1 MIEFDEYKV
10 KLNNIRPKLDALSDS
25 LGIEAAKE
33 EIERLHAQI
42 DSDGFWD
49 NQEVSQKV
57 MKQSRQL
64 ESKVELYE
72 RMCSQ
77 WDDLYTLCEM
87 AIEEGDDSMLPEL
100 TEGYAQ
106 LEQEMEKARLE
117 TLLSGEYDNNNAIVS
132 FQAGAGGWFWAA
144 VFQFDNIGGCHM
156 RGIPS
161 LITDIRKKV
170 FTEVA
175 RMAYSGNGYEGAED
189 LPFKIVPGDQPLHRE
204 SIFLERAIAG
214 ERVRLAMGLS
224 IRPVQT
230 RSLMTEGMDAAAI
243 AEQYYEPPLINII
256 PYACHACP
264 TNQYRVTENC
274 QNCLAASCQ
283 RVCPKGAVS
292 FVNGKSHIDPE
303 KCIKCGK
310 CASACP
316 YHAII
321 HMERPCQAACGMDAI
336 VSDEHGRAKID
347 QDKCVACGQCLV
359 SCPFGAIV
367 DKGQIFQVIQS
378 ILKGDRVIAIVAP
391 AFIGQF
397 SGKVSPGKF
406 VTAMKQLGFDRVM
419 EVAIGADLCTIEEA
433 KDFLEKVPEK
443 QDYMATSCCPAWH
456 SMIEKLFPGEMHKIS
471 MTLTPMVFTARMVK
485 KDFPGCKVVFVGPCA
500 AKKLEAIRAD
510 IRSDV
515 DFVLTFE
522 ELQGMFE
529 AKQIDFDTVEEQDY
543 LNEGTSAGRGFA
555 VSGGVAKAVTD
566 LVHEQ
571 YPDMEIQTARAEG
584 LRECRKLMML
594 AKAGK
599 FKGCLLEGM
608 ACPGGCVAGA
618 GTILPVDK
626 AAKLV
631 EKYSREAAAASPVES
646 AYSDRGESLE

>member
-1 MIEFDEYKV
+1 
-10 KLNNIRPKLDALSDS
+10 
-25 LGIEAAKE
+25 
-33 EIERLHAQI
+33 
-42 DSDGFWD
+42 
-49 NQEVSQKV
+49 
-57 MKQSRQL
+57 
-64 ESKVELYE
+64 
-72 RMCSQ
+72 
-77 WDDLYTLCEM
+77 
-87 AIEEGDDSMLPEL
+87 
-100 TEGYAQ
+100 
-106 LEQEMEKARLE
+106 
-117 TLLSGEYDNNNAIVS
+117 
-132 FQAGAGGWFWAA
+132 
-144 VFQFDNIGGCHM
+144 M

-292 FVNGKSHIDPE
+292 FVNGKSHIDPK

-347 QDKCVACGQCLV
+347 QNKCVACGQCLV

-378 ILKGDRVIAIVAP
+378 VYIIHVDNGMRISHGNAGKIKFPIQNFHCFTDNGMLVTQNGDFCRLQHRLTHVHSYAFHNAILYMQLQNLDAAQCFQCHRCFLRQSSFVNIFADTTRSVAAHFPLAAVRVEDAHP
-391 AFIGQF
+391 
-397 SGKVSPGKF
+397 
-406 VTAMKQLGFDRVM
+406 
-419 EVAIGADLCTIEEA
+419 AIGPGGHRGADADDAVRTHGKMPGREPLCKCGNVCGHTG
-433 KDFLEKVPEK
+433 
-443 QDYMATSCCPAWH
+443 C
-456 SMIEKLFPGEMHKIS
+456 
-471 MTLTPMVFTARMVK
+471 TAV
-485 KDFPGCKVVFVGPCA
+485 
-500 AKKLEAIRAD
+500 
-510 IRSDV
+510 
-515 DFVLTFE
+515 
-522 ELQGMFE
+522 
-529 AKQIDFDTVEEQDY
+529 QIDVII
-543 LNEGTSAGRGFA
+543 GTA
-555 VSGGVAKAVTD
+555 
-566 LVHEQ
+566 LH
-571 YPDMEIQTARAEG
+571 
-584 LRECRKLMML
+584 L
-594 AKAGK
+594 GK
-599 FKGCLLEGM
+599 
-608 ACPGGCVAGA
+608 
-618 GTILPVDK
+618 
-626 AAKLV
+626 
-631 EKYSREAAAASPVES
+631 
-646 AYSDRGESLE
+646 